1 MKSKAGVALCAQPIM
16 DQNNAAY
23 MYVVYI
29 FNHRLN
35 TNILYPI
42 RQCKNVLINVTKMF
56 VLQKASSK
64 KIYEYEHRTPNGG
77 RSDGPHTMQCGGG
90 GWWS

>member
-1 MKSKAGVALCAQPIM
+1 
-16 DQNNAAY
+16 
-23 MYVVYI
+23 MYGI
-29 FNHRLN
+29 FNHSLN

-64 KIYEYEHRTPNGG
+64 KIYEYELRTPNGG
-77 RSDGPHTMQCGGG
+77 RSDGPHTTQCGEGDG
-90 GWWS
+90 HKQDISERKNAARVPHRIA